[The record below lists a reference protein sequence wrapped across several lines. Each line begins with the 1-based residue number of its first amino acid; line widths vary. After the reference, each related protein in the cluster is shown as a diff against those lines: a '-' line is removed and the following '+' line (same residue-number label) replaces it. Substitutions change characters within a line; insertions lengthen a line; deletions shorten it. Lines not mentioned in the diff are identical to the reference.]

1 MMAEAGLRRTVA
13 VGRAGATG
21 YHRRQRIPGDPVPS
35 PYPHLLA
42 PLDLGFTTLKNRV
55 VMGSMHTGLED
66 RSRDFPRLAAY
77 FAERARGGVGLMVT
91 GGFAPGIEGWLSPFG
106 SLLAT
111 RHGARAHLP
120 VTGAVHAEG
129 GKIALQILHGGR
141 YSFSPLSVA
150 PSRLKSPI
158 TPFTPRELS
167 AAGVERQIRN
177 FARCAGLAR
186 EAGYDGVEV
195 MGSEGYFINEF
206 LAARTNKRT
215 DQWGGSWKNRMR
227 LPVEIVARVR
237 EAVGKDFIVIYR
249 LSMLD
254 LVPDGS
260 SWEEVVELA
269 RAVEGAGATII
280 NTGIGWHEARIP
292 TIATSVPR
300 AAFAWV
306 TRKLK
311 GAVAIPL
318 CTTNRINT
326 PEVAEALLADGSAD
340 LVSMAR
346 PLLADPE
353 LVNKASAGR
362 ADEINT
368 CIACNQACLDH
379 VFNRQ
384 LCSCLVNPRACHET
398 ELNYLP
404 ATRRKRIAVVGAGPA
419 GLACATVAAGRGHE
433 VTLFE
438 AAAEIGGQFVM
449 ASRVP
454 GKEEFRETL
463 RYYRRQLEVTGVQV
477 RLGVRATAEALA
489 GGGFD
494 EVVLAT
500 GVVPR
505 SPGLPGQD
513 HPRVLSYLDVLLR
526 GAAVGPK
533 VAVVGAGGIGFDV
546 AAFLVH
552 APPPPGR
559 ALEHWLAGWG
569 VADPERARGGVVE
582 PAPASPARQ
591 VWLLQ
596 RKASRPGA
604 GLGKTTGWIHR
615 AALKLQQVEMLASV
629 NYEQVDDAGLTISFG
644 PERARRRTLPVDHV
658 VLCAGQE
665 PLRELEAP
673 LRAAG
678 VRLHLIGGA
687 ERAVELD
694 AERAIGQGARLA
706 ASL

>member
-1 MMAEAGLRRTVA
+1 VS
-13 VGRAGATG
+13 TG
-21 YHRRQRIPGDPVPS
+21 TAAPS

-42 PLDLGFTTLKNRV
+42 PLDLGFTTLRNRV
-55 VMGSMHTGLED
+55 LMGSMHTGLED
-66 RSRDFPRLAAY
+66 RARDFPRLAAY

-111 RHGARAHLP
+111 SRGARAHLP
-120 VTGAVHAEG
+120 ITGAVHAEG

-141 YSFSPLSVA
+141 YSFSPISVA
-150 PSRLKSPI
+150 PSRIKSPI
-158 TPFTPRELS
+158 TPFTPRALTGS
-167 AAGVERQIRN
+167 GVERQIAN
-177 FARCAGLAR
+177 FVRCGTLAR

-206 LAARTNKRT
+206 LAARTNQRT
-215 DQWGGSWKNRMR
+215 DRWGGSWPHRMR
-227 LPVEIVARVR
+227 LPVEIVARLR
-237 EAVGKDFIVIYR
+237 EAVGKDFIIIYR

-280 NTGIGWHEARIP
+280 NTGIGWHEARVP

-306 TRKLK
+306 TKKLK
-311 GAVAIPL
+311 GSVGIPL

-326 PEVAEALLADGSAD
+326 PEVAEGLLADGAAD

-353 LVNKASAGR
+353 LVKKAAAGR

-379 VFNRQ
+379 VFSQ
-384 LCSCLVNPRACHET
+384 KLCSCLVNPRACHET
-398 ELNYLP
+398 ELAYLP
-404 ATRRKRIAVVGAGPA
+404 ATRKKRIAVVGAGPA
-419 GLACATVAAGRGHE
+419 GLSFATVAAGRGHQ

-438 AAAEIGGQFVM
+438 GAGEIGGQFVM
-449 ASRVP
+449 AARVP
-454 GKEEFRETL
+454 GKEEFKETL
-463 RYYRRQLEVTGVQV
+463 RYFRRQLEVTGVTV
-477 RLGVRATAEALA
+477 RLGARATAEELTA
-489 GGGFD
+489 GGFD

-505 SPGLPGQD
+505 DPGIPGQD
-513 HPRVLSYLDVLLR
+513 HPKVLSYVDVLLR
-526 GAAVGPK
+526 GAPVGPR

-546 AAFLVH
+546 AEFLVH
-552 APPPPGR
+552 TAPPAGE
-559 ALEHWLAGWG
+559 ALARWLADWG
-569 VADPERARGGVVE
+569 VADPERARGGVVA
-582 PAPASPARQ
+582 PAPSPPARQ

-615 AALKLQQVEMLASV
+615 SALKMKQVEMLASV
-629 NYEQVDDAGLTISFG
+629 NYEQVDDQGLTISFG
-644 PERARRRTLPVDHV
+644 TERARRRLLPVDQV
-658 VLCAGQE
+658 VLCTGQE
-665 PLRELEAP
+665 SQRELEAP

-678 VRLHLIGGA
+678 VSLHVIGGA
-687 ERAVELD
+687 ELAAELD
-694 AERAIGQGARLA
+694 AKRAIEQGARLA